1 MKGLR
6 GGKMMK
12 GLNITIVIML
22 VLAVAVIVLAY
33 LKDPGLPAEGLKDGL
48 KLFVK
53 VAPVLLLAFI
63 AAGIISKVLPRE
75 FISRWLGE
83 ESGMRGLA
91 IATLAGIL
99 TPGGP
104 LIQFPIV
111 AALLKSGV
119 AVAPLM
125 TYICAWSLLGFHRFL
140 IAEMP
145 ILGWKLS
152 VCRMAASLFFP
163 FMIGLLTQLF
173 WKQIR

>member
-1 MKGLR
+1 MKGLG

-12 GLNITIVIML
+12 GLNVTIVIML

-33 LKDPGLPAEGLKDGL
+33 LKDPGLPAEGFKDGL

-53 VAPVLLLAFI
+53 VVPVLLLAFI

-125 TYICAWSLLGFHRFL
+125 TYICA
-140 IAEMP
+140 
-145 ILGWKLS
+145 
-152 VCRMAASLFFP
+152 
-163 FMIGLLTQLF
+163 
-173 WKQIR
+173 